1 MSGYGDHEVQRRT
14 RLRAPEVRQRVL
26 DVALDRVGSLG
37 MTVGFEHIM
46 MDDLIREAD
55 VSRSSTYRLWD
66 SKEAFVADLMVEIA
80 RKAATSLVDE
90 STMEICVRILLEN
103 VELVATADGR
113 HRIVLET
120 IRVALQHNYASVV
133 SSVEW
138 QSYVSL
144 TAALLGRVDNAARE
158 EITDALRSGSDAF
171 VEQMAAFHKW
181 FAEVLGFRIRPE
193 WAGDYRPYAAL
204 VSAIV
209 EGLGIRQ
216 IANPAI
222 VLATYRGPATVRPD
236 PEWTL
241 ASTGLLAVFERFM
254 ETDPDF
260 DLAVALAEIDALRDS
275 AA

>member
-1 MSGYGDHEVQRRT
+1 MSGHGEHEMQRRT

-46 MDDLIREAD
+46 MDDLIREAG

-66 SKEAFVADLMVEIA
+66 SKDAFVADLMVEIA

-103 VELVATADGR
+103 VELVTTPDGR

-144 TAALLGRVDNAARE
+144 TAALLGRVDNPARE
-158 EITDALRSGSDAF
+158 EITDALRSGSEAF
-171 VEQMAAFHKW
+171 VEQMAGFHKW
-181 FAEVLGFRIRPE
+181 FAELLGFRIRPE
-193 WAGDYRPYAAL
+193 WAGDYRPYATL
-204 VSAIV
+204 VSSIV

-216 IANPAI
+216 IANPGI
-222 VLATYRGPATVRPD
+222 VLATYRGPATTRPD

-241 ASTGLLAVFERFM
+241 ASAGLLAVFERFM
-254 ETDPDF
+254 EPDPDF
-260 DLAVALAEIDALRDS
+260 DVVTTLAEIEALRDS